1 MRQDYHNYDEP
12 LKIANAGTWFNYM
25 FLMDMYRNT
34 VEYVPINQE
43 NTTHPHEVENL
54 NDLRMNPVSYSDWT
68 KRLKDGKFTHLVID
82 LATFQNWSANPKCE
96 LMWALA
102 HPEHFQLIVSDEN
115 IYFFRIIN
123 L

>member
-1 MRQDYHNYDEP
+1 MRLGYFAHWHRP
-12 LKIANAGTWFNYM
+12 HWSFNDFIMLHRGIYA
-25 FLMDMYRNT
+25 
-34 VEYVPINQE
+34 
-43 NTTHPHEVENL
+43 
-54 NDLRMNPVSYSDWT
+54 DWT